1 MLSKLVFS
9 VKVRYVIY
17 IEMHTVNW
25 QLLGI
30 RTDLITETLQFFQLG
45 LGNICIIQNKTLK
58 YRNLDI
64 QREVFLLCK

>member
-1 MLSKLVFS
+1 MYS

-45 LGNICIIQNKTLK
+45 WGNICIIQNKTLK
-58 YRNLDI
+58 D
-64 QREVFLLCK
+64 